1 MGQKKSHIRSLLL
14 LLTVPLPTSAIEVN
28 LSLMQSCA
36 AVTASQAHIFQDIFR

>member
-14 LLTVPLPTSAIEVN
+14 LLTVPLPTSAI
-28 LSLMQSCA
+28 SLMQSCA